1 MKILSI
7 SPFHDSSVAV
17 LNNNVIEY
25 FSKEERLTKKKR
37 DDFPFKSIN
46 YVINNIKNIDLIL
59 ICSPTPNDNS
69 HYFLEKYLKKYF
81 DCDILRFCEHHHLA
95 HASLAFY
102 NSGFKESLTFVIDRN
117 GAKFNNMRE
126 SETVFMCSYP
136 NNLIPLYK
144 SYWLE
149 NIGENYDV
157 ENDKTLNEIKKKYVD
172 CECVADS
179 ICNITKVYETAT
191 SLIGEHP
198 LENGKTMGLSAY
210 GIDTNFENL
219 FVNNIPI
226 SNYFLHGEGN
236 FIKPVLL
243 KNYLNKNLKN
253 SKELNESNYS
263 FYANYAY
270 TVQKQTQ
277 EVVLDLI
284 KNYTDKTGI
293 KNVCLTGGYA
303 LNVVTNAFLVKNLP
317 NINFYFEPIAD
328 DTGNSLGAAMYV
340 YRDKTKDYNI
350 KPIKN
355 TFFNN
360 VNYKFDIK
368 GKTVNTDDI
377 AECLTQ
383 GKVVAV
389 YNGMAESG
397 PRSLGNR
404 SILFD
409 ARRLDAK
416 TVINKIKK
424 REWYRPF
431 ACSILEEY
439 FDDYFYTLGLK
450 KSEFMT
456 MSFDVKNN
464 KIPGVTHVNN
474 SCRVQTV
481 NNDILHLYEVLKSFY
496 LKTNIPVLLNTS
508 FNLAGEP
515 LVDSPEDA
523 INTYERSDIDILW
536 FPEKKIMLSK
546 F

>member
-1 MKILSI
+1 
-7 SPFHDSSVAV
+7 
-17 LNNNVIEY
+17 
-25 FSKEERLTKKKR
+25 
-37 DDFPFKSIN
+37 
-46 YVINNIKNIDLIL
+46 
-59 ICSPTPNDNS
+59 
-69 HYFLEKYLKKYF
+69 
-81 DCDILRFCEHHHLA
+81 
-95 HASLAFY
+95 
-102 NSGFKESLTFVIDRN
+102 
-117 GAKFNNMRE
+117 
-126 SETVFMCSYP
+126 
-136 NNLIPLYK
+136 
-144 SYWLE
+144 
-149 NIGENYDV
+149 
-157 ENDKTLNEIKKKYVD
+157 
-172 CECVADS
+172 
-179 ICNITKVYETAT
+179 
-191 SLIGEHP
+191 
-198 LENGKTMGLSAY
+198 MGLSAY

-243 KNYLNKNLKN
+243 KNHLNKNLKN

-360 VNYKFDIK
+360 VSYKFNIK

-409 ARRLDAK
+409 PRRLDAK